1 MKKEI
6 GERKIQKTKKK
17 EIVKLKQRG
26 WENQMVRERQER
38 KKQR

>member
-6 GERKIQKTKKK
+6 GERKIQKTNKKK
-17 EIVKLKQRG
+17 IVKLKQRG